1 MSNSD
6 HIPAGQI
13 PLSTGPGM
21 SGAVSSGRS
30 DTERADAARNRRLLL
45 AAAQHLIDTKGPA
58 AVTMDAV
65 AREAGVGKGTVF
77 RRFGSRTGLM
87 MALLDHSESGL
98 QQAYLSG
105 PEPLGPG
112 APPLER
118 LLAYGRARLKQTVD
132 HLDLLLEAGAAGG
145 DFLDHPVSRSSTQHV
160 QILLRQLGF
169 GPQVDITA
177 IAIQAPLSAASV
189 HHFTTSV
196 GVDITTIADQ
206 WETMVRTMVA
216 GVR

>member
-1 MSNSD
+1 VGVS
-6 HIPAGQI
+6 GQVD
-13 PLSTGPGM
+13 G
-21 SGAVSSGRS
+21 
-30 DTERADAARNRRLLL
+30 ERADAARNRQLLL

-65 AREAGVGKGTVF
+65 ARDAGVGKGTVF

-87 MALLDHSESGL
+87 MALLDHSESEL

-112 APPLER
+112 APPLDR
-118 LLAYGRARLKQTVD
+118 LLAYGRARLKQTVH

-145 DFLDHPVSRSSTQHV
+145 DYLRHPVSLSSTQHV

-169 GPQVDITA
+169 GTQVEVLTVA
-177 IAIQAPLSAASV
+177 VQAPLNAAAV
-189 HHFTTSV
+189 MHLIEVV
-196 GVDITTIADQ
+196 GMDTESIADQ
-206 WETMVRTMVA
+206 WEQMVRSLVDGRRADT
-216 GVR
+216 GTR